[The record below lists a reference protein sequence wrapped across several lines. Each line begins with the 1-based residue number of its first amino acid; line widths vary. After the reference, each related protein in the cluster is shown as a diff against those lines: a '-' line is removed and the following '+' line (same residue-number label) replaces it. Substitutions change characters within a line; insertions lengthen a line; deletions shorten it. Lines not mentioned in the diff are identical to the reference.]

1 MFVKIITILAPLFI
15 VVALGYVYGLKLKPN
30 MDVINQLIMSV
41 FMPALIL
48 TVMLSDGFNLNQY
61 SGLAIGGSLV
71 MLGSGL
77 LAYPVAKL
85 CGFSWRVFVP
95 PAMFSN
101 WANLGLPLYVYV
113 LGEQAL
119 GAGIILVVIGNLLFF
134 TIGTYIYAGRL
145 SIIEFVKTPIILAVA
160 AGLLMNL
167 SSINLYQPVTTAIQS
182 LGDVAIPLMLFSLG
196 VRLNQVSL
204 NDSKIGLVVALFCP
218 IIGIALALL
227 VLQFIE
233 MNTLHK
239 QVLIL
244 FSALPPAVANYIL
257 AEQYHDHPAQVASI
271 VLVGNLIAL
280 FTLPI
285 VLYIVL

>member
-1 MFVKIITILAPLFI
+1 MFIKITSILAPLFI
-15 VVALGYVYGLKLKPN
+15 IVALGYAYGLKVRPN
-30 MDVINQLIMSV
+30 MEVVNRLIMSV

-48 TVMLSDGFNLNQY
+48 TVMISDGFKLSEY
-61 SGLAIGGSLV
+61 SELILAGSLV
-71 MLGSGL
+71 MLGSGF
-77 LAYPVAKL
+77 LAYPLAKL
-85 CGFSWRVFVP
+85 CGFSWRIFVP

-101 WANLGLPLYVYV
+101 WANLGLPLYVFV

-119 GAGIILVVIGNLLFF
+119 GAGIMLVVVGNLLFF
-134 TIGTYIYAGRL
+134 TLGTYIYAGRV
-145 SIIEFVKTPIILAVA
+145 SVIEFIRTPIIIAVCV
-160 AGLLMNL
+160 GLLISL
-167 SSINLYQPVTTAIQS
+167 ASIELYQPLQIALKS

-218 IIGIALALL
+218 LVGIFLAYL
-227 VLQFIE
+227 VLQFVE
-233 MNTLHK
+233 MELLHK

-257 AEQYHDHPAQVASI
+257 AEQYHDNPAQVASI
-271 VLVGNLIAL
+271 VLVGNLAAIL
-280 FTLPI
+280 TLPV